1 MQIPQSVRTP
11 HPYSHTE
18 AHPIAQEG
26 HCLVYSLRYA
36 LIAPM
41 PHTLHMHHLVDA
53 PWALWVP
60 ESYGRSQSKCTS
72 KQYNPKHIHL
82 QDITRLHCTVTTHGR
97 CTCTP
102 YPAHASP
109 GGCSLSFVGS
119 TRLRQIAE
127 QAHLKA
133 IQSKAHTSA
142 RHYKVALHRNHKRQ
156 VHLYPKPCTRI
167 TWWLLLGLCGP
178 PRGYGRPQSTH
189 LEANTPLP
197 PPSA

>member
-1 MQIPQSVRTP
+1 
-11 HPYSHTE
+11 
-18 AHPIAQEG
+18 
-26 HCLVYSLRYA
+26 L
-36 LIAPM
+36 
-41 PHTLHMHHLVDA
+41 
-53 PWALWVP
+53 VP
-60 ESYGRSQSKCTS
+60 EDYGRSQSKCTS

-82 QDITRLHCTVTTHGR
+82 QDITRLHCTVTTDGR